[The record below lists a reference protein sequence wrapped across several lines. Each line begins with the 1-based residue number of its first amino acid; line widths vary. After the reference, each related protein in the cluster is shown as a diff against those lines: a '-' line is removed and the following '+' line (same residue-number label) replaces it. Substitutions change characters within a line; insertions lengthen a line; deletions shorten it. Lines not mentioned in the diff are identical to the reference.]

1 MKFLDKLGS
10 LKTSIGKRRGVLGVE
25 LSNSSVK
32 IVELKVSGDRI
43 LLKRAHVVPIPAG
56 KVVMG
61 KIEDQEGLAS
71 ELNSIWSSLNIKN
84 RNISLALPGNLTIL
98 RRSRIPYVPPEEVEK
113 AVKWEIEKTL
123 PFKLEEIYFDY
134 HVYEVYEGESIDL
147 IYVLGKKNIID
158 SYQDLF
164 RKANMNL
171 EVLDSAFLA
180 LTNTAIVNYGEL
192 GDVLFMVIDIGE
204 ESSNILVIKNNRI
217 LYGRNIEVG
226 GILVNQILA
235 QRTGCS
241 LEEAEQLKLSGE
253 ADETIIREASRA
265 LANKIYGEVIVSL
278 NYSQN
283 LLGTQEQ
290 VDKIYS
296 TGGAS
301 NTPFL
306 VTELNEL
313 LNAEVEPLSPVR
325 KVDLAPQLDPAYID
339 EISTRIPV
347 AMGAALRSL

>member
-1 MKFLDKLGS
+1 MKLLDKLGP
-10 LKTSIGKRRGVLGVE
+10 LKATVGKRRGLLGVE
-25 LSNSSVK
+25 LSSSSVK
-32 IVELKVSGDRI
+32 IVELKISSNRS
-43 LLKRAHVVPIPAG
+43 LLQRAHVVPIPPG
-56 KVVMG
+56 KMAMG

-71 ELNSIWSSLNIKN
+71 ELDSIWSSLNIKN

-123 PFKLEEIYFDY
+123 PFKLEEIHFDF
-134 HVYEVYEGESIDL
+134 HVYEFHEGESIDL
-147 IYVLGKKNIID
+147 IYVLGKKNIIE
-158 SYQDLF
+158 SYQQLF
-164 RKANMNL
+164 QIANINL

-180 LTNTAIVNYGEL
+180 LANTAIVNYDEL
-192 GDVLFMVIDIGE
+192 ADILFMVIDIGE

-217 LYGRNIEVG
+217 LCSRNIEVG
-226 GILVNQILA
+226 GILVNQTLA
-235 QRTGCS
+235 QKAGCT
-241 LEEAEQLKLSGE
+241 LEEAEQLKLSGD
-253 ADETIIREASRA
+253 ADEAILREASRA
-265 LANKIYGEVIVSL
+265 LATKIYGEVVVSL

-290 VDKIYS
+290 VDRIYS

-313 LNAEVEPLSPVR
+313 LNADVGTLSPVR
-325 KVDLAPQLDPAYID
+325 KVDMDPQLDPTYID
-339 EISTRIPV
+339 DISTRIPV
-347 AMGAALRSL
+347 AMGTALRSL